1 MLSSQGRATVC
12 SSSIGTSK
20 DQIFGNEIGITLT
33 MGSTWVPSSSK
44 SIVSTGWFSVSQVNS
59 QYKMVWNKWETLKIN
74 FSNIDSQRYYRFMSL
89 VILWSIRQFD
99 IIFKH
104 MTKVL
109 KMKQSLNLFLIL
121 VWYSSF
127 KNMLNNIRKEIC
139 FSLVTD

>member
-12 SSSIGTSK
+12 SSPIGTSK

-33 MGSTWVPSSSK
+33 TGSTWVPSSSK
-44 SIVSTGWFSVSQVNS
+44 SIVSTGWFSVSQINS

-74 FSNIDSQRYYRFMSL
+74 FSNIDSQRYYRFISL

-109 KMKQSLNLFLIL
+109 KTKQSLNLFLIL